1 MEARFYRAV
10 VLAAALIS
18 SGASHRSENFIVEA
32 PTDALA
38 REFAL
43 AAETSRRELA
53 LEWLGQELPRWA
65 QPCPIAI
72 NVGENLGAG
81 GATTFMFDRGSSGRM
96 EVFGWRMTVQ
106 GTRQRILDSV
116 LPHEVT
122 HTIFA
127 THFRRPLPRWA
138 DEGACT
144 TVEHASEKAK
154 QQQWLLNFLK
164 TGRGIP
170 FDKMFAMKEYPRDIL
185 PLYAQGFST
194 ARFLIAQGGR
204 QKFVQFLET
213 GFKNEN
219 WPGAVHE
226 HYGYADL
233 ARLQTTWVDWV
244 RRGSIEPVPASH
256 AGKVQLASAERPAKA
271 KEKSGQWAVING
283 PDKSRADT
291 LFPADGL
298 TSGGA
303 TAASSAAVQPER
315 PLRPI
320 SRTPVTAIAG
330 NQGSSRSWYVRQD
343 ALETAASRGVDPLG
357 DNVRPANKSRDVAR
371 PQGIEQPREVILE
384 WTRAEPPNRRYK
396 PRVELDASVPTDTIR
411 R

>member
-1 MEARFYRAV
+1 MTSRKDVAEFRNVESLSMEARIYRAV
-10 VLAAALIS
+10 VLAAALAS
-18 SGASHRSENFIVEA
+18 LGASHRSENFIVEA

-38 REFAL
+38 RQFAQ
-43 AAETSRRELA
+43 AAEKNRRELA
-53 LEWLGQELPRWA
+53 IEWLGYELPRWA

-81 GATTFMFDRGSSGRM
+81 GVTNFMFDRGSSGRM

-106 GTRQRILDSV
+106 GTQQRILDSV

-144 TVEHASEKAK
+144 TVEHDAEKSK

-170 FDKMFAMKEYPRDIL
+170 FDKMFAMKDYPQDIM

-194 ARFLIAQGGR
+194 ARFLISQGGR
-204 QKFVQFLET
+204 RKFVQFMET
-213 GFKNEN
+213 GFRNEN
-219 WPGAVHE
+219 WPAAVKE

-233 ARLQTTWVDWV
+233 ATLQNTWLDWV
-244 RRGSIEPVPASH
+244 RRGSVEPVPASH
-256 AGKVQLASAERPAKA
+256 AGSIQLASGQE
-271 KEKSGQWAVING
+271 SG
-283 PDKSRADT
+283 
-291 LFPADGL
+291 
-298 TSGGA
+298 SGGLWSVVGGTSSRGSKDDVQA
-303 TAASSAAVQPER
+303 TS

-320 SRTPVTAIAG
+320 RRQRDQIASAATNPAG
-330 NQGSSRSWYVRQD
+330 SWYLRGG
-343 ALETAASRGVDPLG
+343 ASEERHEERDDVPIQ
-357 DNVRPANKSRDVAR
+357 SRDVAR
-371 PQGIEQPREVILE
+371 PQDIEQPRQVILE
-384 WTRAEPPNRRYK
+384 WSRAEAPNRRYK
-396 PRVELDASVPTDTIR
+396 PRIELDASAPSNSLR